1 MKFDL
6 QKALAGHPIVY
17 RNGETP
23 KEWHYF
29 KHGKYYSIISVNKD
43 GLFITHHSDGA
54 YFLND
59 KGEHDLFLAPKE
71 ETLWVAVAKVK
82 TKRGRYET
90 FLARESIEQFK
101 EENLYVPED
110 YTYHQITRE
119 VE

>member
-1 MKFDL
+1 MKPFDL
-6 QKALAGHPIVY
+6 DKALAGHPIVY

-29 KHGKYYSIISVNKD
+29 KDGKNYSIISVNKD

-54 YFLND
+54 YFSND
-59 KGEHDLFLAPKE
+59 KGEHDLFLAHKE
-71 ETLWVAVAKVK
+71 ETLWVAVKKKISDGFFATSHAYDNKERLK
-82 TKRGRYET
+82 KY
-90 FLARESIEQFK
+90 FPES
-101 EENLYVPED
+101 D